1 MRVKKQPQPIDRNL
15 SCAGACQRPFFRIYD
30 DILSYAESIQ
40 HYIDSG
46 ALAGVGELYYPIRL
60 KPRGANR
67 LNVLVQNGVN
77 HIELRCLDVNPLSEV
92 GLFKEDVRFIHLL
105 ILYLMSLPD
114 RPLSKSDQR
123 TAIEN
128 SKTAALYDD
137 SENEII
143 KDGKRLP
150 LKIAAE
156 DVLFEIKRFAEQNAP
171 VFLPDLD
178 HQLKKLNDRR
188 YVETVRERFTDY
200 IHDGLTLANNY
211 LPL

>member
-1 MRVKKQPQPIDRNL
+1 MRYSWEDGQT
-15 SCAGACQRPFFRIYD
+15 F
-30 DILSYAESIQ
+30 
-40 HYIDSG
+40 
-46 ALAGVGELYYPIRL
+46 
-60 KPRGANR
+60 
-67 LNVLVQNGVN
+67 VQ
-77 HIELRCLDVNPLSEV
+77 E
-92 GLFKEDVRFIHLL
+92 EDVRFIHLL

-137 SENEII
+137 AENEII

-178 HQLKKLNDRR
+178 HQLKKLSDRR

-200 IHDGLTLANNY
+200 IHDGITLAEKY
-211 LPL
+211 MSFRGSD